1 MKETIFAFS
10 LALAMTVPVS
20 AQNDADTLKP
30 IVFHQG
36 QTPVGIDN
44 YGSGF
49 YYYNGKKVYTLRN
62 YVAATGSEIYGLK
75 VNPSGSSYAI
85 IDKRKGKGI
94 VKVFD
99 LWKAQDE
106 LRRSHDIEPSAICY
120 SADARK
126 LYVASPDNKI
136 HMLDAASLKES
147 SSFSSTVV
155 PTKLTASPN
164 GYFIVASAGHTVEV
178 VNAETQTA
186 RTTLNVSADVKDV
199 AFSADSK
206 LMAVLTADGH
216 CDVYDTKSFTVSHHY
231 EAMGTAES
239 CYFHPENK
247 YLAVVTGDKRVA
259 IINILNE
266 KDRVYVDA
274 DEPGVDYVKFVKDAS
289 NKYYLVYNT
298 DNSIV
303 FAPMFSL
310 SPNRMQMLTEELN
323 SRMDEWMKRMDGE
336 SLEDYNK
343 RVNADTR
350 MAQMKLFETEIAT
363 RMAGNTLAMSN
374 VSLGGYNTEMSMLT
388 LDFDNMPSIYLSVPK
403 DQLGYF
409 SSPSD
414 LEFNN
419 SRYFINDQDEF
430 ELVYTEV
437 TNKRNGKKYIFD
449 NTERKSLAFLE
460 SDDNFVPFDQLQISK
475 MEEMKLEELKD
486 NIITDAIAK
495 NIISDH
501 TKIGVNTKVVS
512 DVDAAGNRIS
522 NYQVN
527 VSYTVDKEYSAKD
540 DYGLGRYKIEESNA
554 AKSML
559 AVIKQA
565 FEGDL
570 AKYVVPGKKLKVL
583 ITGQA
588 DAVPFT
594 RAMAYDGTYGEFV
607 SEPTYQNGELS
618 NITVTKAS
626 GISTNEQLAF
636 LRAQGV
642 KDYMV
647 KNIPSFSKMDT
658 TYDTNTEV
666 STEKGSQYRRINVQ
680 LTFVNAF

>member
-10 LALAMTVPVS
+10 LALAMAVPVS

-62 YVAATGSEIYGLK
+62 YVAATVTEIGGLK

-85 IDKRKGKGI
+85 IDKKKGKGL

-106 LRRSHDIEPSAICY
+106 LRRSSGIEAAAICY

-136 HMLDAASLKES
+136 HVLDAANLKES

-155 PTKLTASPN
+155 PSKLTASPN
-164 GYFIVASAGHTVEV
+164 GYFIIASAGHTVEV
-178 VNAETQTA
+178 INAETQTA

-216 CDVYDTKSFTVSHHY
+216 CDVYETKSFTVSHHY

-350 MAQMKLFETEIAT
+350 MAQMRLFETEIAT

-403 DQLGYF
+403 DQLEYF

-419 SRYFINDQDEF
+419 SRYFINDKDEF

-460 SDDNFVPFDQLQISK
+460 SDDNFVPFDQLQTSK

-486 NIITDAIAK
+486 NIMTDAIAK

-570 AKYVVPGKKLKVL
+570 AKYVVQGKKLKVL

-594 RAMAYDGTYGEFV
+594 RAMAYDGAYGEFV